1 VAPVYRDRASALS
14 RLRPATRA
22 VLGGRPSRPGVA
34 LNQPPVFASAFAGDA
49 GVGYARQSNP
59 TWEAFESALGGLEGG
74 TAVAFGSGM
83 AAAGAILET
92 LATRARVLVAETAY
106 LEVRERLDSLSRRG
120 HLRVEVVDALDTGA
134 LLQAL
139 PRADLLWLDAIANPG
154 LELPELDLVLPA
166 ALSVGART
174 VVDAT
179 LATPILLRAL
189 ELRADVV
196 IHSAT
201 KYIGGHSDLMLGAA
215 VARDA
220 RFAAELRRVRAAA
233 GSVPGTME
241 AWLALRG
248 IRTLP
253 LRVDR
258 ACASAAVLA
267 ERLAADAR
275 VDRVHYP
282 GLRTHRTSAVA
293 GRLLAAP
300 GGIVS
305 FELSDAARADAVC
318 AALEVITHAAS
329 LGGVET
335 VIERQARWHT
345 DGSVPEG
352 LLRLSVG
359 CEDPEDLWEDL
370 DRALGA

>member
-22 VLGGRPSRPGVA
+22 VLGGRPSRPGAA
-34 LNQPPVFASAFAGDA
+34 LNQPPVFASAFTGDA

-83 AAAGAILET
+83 AAAGGIVET
-92 LATRARVLVAETAY
+92 LAPRAKALVAETAY
-106 LEVRERLDSLSRRG
+106 LEVRELLASRSRHG
-120 HLRVEVVDALDTGA
+120 QLQVELVDAQDTGA
-134 LLQAL
+134 VLEAL

-154 LELPELDLVLPA
+154 LELPELDVVLPA
-166 ALSVGART
+166 AGREGART

-179 LATPILLRAL
+179 LATPILLRAI
-189 ELRADVV
+189 EMGADFVL
-196 IHSAT
+196 HSAT

-215 VARDA
+215 VARDP
-220 RFAAELRRVRAAA
+220 RLAAELRRVRAAA

-253 LRVDR
+253 LRVER
-258 ACASAAVLA
+258 ACTSAAIVA
-267 ERLAADAR
+267 ERLAADPR

-305 FELSDAARADAVC
+305 FELSDAARAEAVC
-318 AALEVITHAAS
+318 AAVEVITHAAS

-345 DGSVPEG
+345 EDSVPEG